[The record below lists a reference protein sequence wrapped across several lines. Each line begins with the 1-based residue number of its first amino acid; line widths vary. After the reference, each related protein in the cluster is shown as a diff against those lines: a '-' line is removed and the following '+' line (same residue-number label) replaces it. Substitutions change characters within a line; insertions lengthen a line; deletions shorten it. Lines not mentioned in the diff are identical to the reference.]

1 MGTTIEINPF
11 TAAASGDVVGPASST
26 DNAIARFDGTTGKLL
41 QNSPVTV
48 GDTGTIHVVGSDN
61 PQTFLSVT
69 VNGNATMGMSMYNG
83 INFDLVGQNN
93 PFMQFVD
100 DADAIIY
107 GRVGRGLA
115 LSIDSTDL
123 SKSVKI
129 RGWTVQTGKVLI
141 VELNDAT
148 ELFSITPAGQ
158 ATFTTTT
165 GALTIPRL
173 TTTQRDALTPVNGM
187 QIYNTSTDKFQG
199 RAGGAWVDFH

>member
-11 TAAASGDVVGPASST
+11 TATATGDVVGPGSST

-41 QNSPVTV
+41 QNSPVTID
-48 GDTGTIHVVGSDN
+48 DTGLIHVIGTAN
-61 PQTFLSVT
+61 PQVFMSVT
-69 VNGNATMGMSMYNG
+69 VNGNATMGLSMYNG
-83 INFDLVGQNN
+83 ISFDLVGGNS

-107 GRVGRGLA
+107 GRVNRGLV
-115 LSIDSTDL
+115 LGIDSTDL

-141 VELNDAT
+141 VELSDHT
-148 ELFSITPAGQ
+148 ELFSVEPTGQ

-165 GALTIPRL
+165 GALTIPRM
-173 TTTQRDALTPVNGM
+173 TTTQRDDLTPVNGM

-199 RAGGAWVDFH
+199 RAAGAWVDFH